1 MRWEALFTDLEAE
14 LAAAQDAD
22 LELEIRDRTRREVA
36 ALRLTDRV
44 RPAVG
49 HEITVYADGAPPLAG
64 RLTACG
70 PDWLLLAEAHGHE
83 LLVPFAALTGV
94 AGLGRRTA
102 PAGGAGAV
110 SGKLDLRH
118 ALRGLARGR
127 LPVAAVLRDAT
138 TLHGTLD
145 RVGADFVEVA
155 LHAPGEARRQP
166 AVTAVR
172 TVPLTALS
180 VVRSG

>member
-49 HEITVYADGAPPLAG
+49 HEITVYADGAPPL
-64 RLTACG
+64 
-70 PDWLLLAEAHGHE
+70 
-83 LLVPFAALTGV
+83 
-94 AGLGRRTA
+94 
-102 PAGGAGAV
+102 AGGAGAV

-166 AVTAVR
+166 AVSAVR